1 MSIEIKSK
9 EELVEAYRKIN
20 LDLTFGVN
28 IQKNQPT
35 AKAVKIVSKA
45 TRHFKPEFYFRYEN
59 EQRMI
64 ESVTK
69 FLEIRMRN
77 LEGREKEKQS
87 RIEARKALV
96 NPYKVG
102 DLLYD
107 SWGYDQTNIDFFM
120 VVEVKPKSVVLRGL
134 GQIMTRS
141 GGFMCEYVKADV
153 NNFIGEP
160 FIRPLK
166 VSRDGSRI
174 SVNGHAS
181 YRGSLF
187 NYEGGEIYQSHYA

>member
-69 FLEIRMRN
+69 FLEIRMT
-77 LEGREKEKQS
+77 G
-87 RIEARKALV
+87 
-96 NPYKVG
+96 
-102 DLLYD
+102 
-107 SWGYDQTNIDFFM
+107 
-120 VVEVKPKSVVLRGL
+120 
-134 GQIMTRS
+134 
-141 GGFMCEYVKADV
+141 
-153 NNFIGEP
+153 
-160 FIRPLK
+160 
-166 VSRDGSRI
+166 
-174 SVNGHAS
+174 
-181 YRGSLF
+181 
-187 NYEGGEIYQSHYA
+187 